1 MPRKSRKDLI
11 YQNTQ
16 SILKFDF
23 EMCTV
28 IVHRSE
34 ALLDYDRSGRTM
46 ADYNLHEICALKG
59 KCITVFDV
67 RFNPFSL
74 EAIFLSLKMYPIF
87 RNDDYRFLYA
97 LTKCNARVDR
107 KI

>member
-1 MPRKSRKDLI
+1 M
-11 YQNTQ
+11 T
-16 SILKFDF
+16 
-23 EMCTV
+23 
-28 IVHRSE
+28 
-34 ALLDYDRSGRTM
+34 ALGRTM
-46 ADYNLHEICALKG
+46 ADYYLHEICALKG